1 MGLFDEKPDLSLFTR
16 RSMSSAVEE
25 LEKSL
30 SNEGIYEGGRGASLE
45 SITEREMKENY
56 LRMLD
61 GADI

>member
-1 MGLFDEKPDLSLFTR
+1 
-16 RSMSSAVEE
+16 MSSAVEE